1 MEIDLDLAEAR
12 SAPFRSRV
20 CVVGAGVAGLVLA
33 HRLSRQGID
42 VALLE
47 AGGHTLEARSQ
58 SLFTSAQ
65 FAGTQHLGA
74 HEGRFRI
81 FGGSSTQWGGQI
93 LPMQMEHE
101 ESPWPLS
108 AAALEPFYAEAQRL
122 LGVDELPFDA
132 DAFFA
137 ATEVTAPPLLA
148 ALPEIDV
155 RYSKWA
161 PFARRNLAMTIG
173 HDLVASTN
181 KTNGV
186 VTLFL
191 HANVTEVLLSA
202 KGDRAEAVLAR
213 NYAGKEFRF
222 EAEHFVVAA
231 GTIETSRLLLASRSI
246 QSQGIG
252 NAHDQVGRYFH
263 DHLSLVAASPVGKT
277 RAQLLRWLAPY
288 IFDGTVHTAKL
299 EASFPLR
306 QRLQL
311 NAIMAHL
318 TVDEP
323 EDSGIA
329 VVREVLQSRQRG
341 GVVRT
346 LLQRAP
352 QLPTS
357 LLEAS
362 RLAWHAKVRH
372 RRFVSAKAAV
382 SLRLN
387 VEQEARSGS
396 RILLSTDRDAL
407 DMPLAIVDW
416 KISDAETSTLRRF
429 AGYLRE
435 HLASLDPAE
444 MQWNEE
450 LFAENINLSGII
462 DVFHTMGGT
471 QMGKDPRASVVD
483 TDLAVH
489 GVANLSIASASTFPT
504 GGSQLPTL
512 PLMALALR
520 LADRIALGTA

>member
-93 LPMQMEHE
+93 LPMQVEHE
-101 ESPWPLS
+101 NPWPLS
-108 AAALEPFYAEAQRL
+108 TATLEPFYAEAQRL

-132 DAFFA
+132 EALFA
-137 ATEVTAPPLLA
+137 ATGVAAPSLLA

-155 RYSKWA
+155 RFSKWA
-161 PFARRNLAMTIG
+161 PFARRNLATTIG

-181 KTNGV
+181 KTNGT

-191 HANVTEVLLSA
+191 HANVTEVLLAA

-222 EAEHFVVAA
+222 AAEHFVVAA
-231 GTIETSRLLLASRSI
+231 GTLETSRLLLASRSV

-252 NAHDQVGRYFH
+252 NTYDQVGRYFH

-299 EASFPLR
+299 EASSTLR
-306 QRLQL
+306 QRLRL
-311 NAIMAHL
+311 NAIVAHL
-318 TVDEP
+318 TLDEP

-329 VVREVLQSRQRG
+329 VVRDLLQSRQRG
-341 GVVRT
+341 DTMRT
-346 LLQRAP
+346 LLRRTP
-352 QLPTS
+352 QLPSS

-362 RLAWHAKVRH
+362 RLTWHAKVRH
-372 RRFVSAKAAV
+372 RRFVSAEAAV

-387 VEQEARSGS
+387 VEQEARLDS
-396 RILLSTDRDAL
+396 RITLSTDRDAL
-407 DMPLAIVDW
+407 GMPLAIVDW
-416 KISDAETSTLRRF
+416 KISDAETDTLRRF
-429 AGYLRE
+429 ASYLRE
-435 HLASLDPAE
+435 HLGSVDPAE
-444 MQWNEE
+444 MQWNAE
-450 LFAENINLSGII
+450 LLSESANLSGVI
-462 DVFHTMGGT
+462 DVFHSMGGT
-471 QMGKDPRASVVD
+471 QMGLDPRTSVVD
-483 TDLAVH
+483 TDLTVH

-520 LADRIALGTA
+520 LADRLVSSL

>member
-12 SAPFRSRV
+12 SEPFRSRA

-58 SLFTSAQ
+58 NVFTSAQ
-65 FAGTQHLGA
+65 FAGVQHLGA

-93 LPMQMEHE
+93 LPMQVEHE

-108 AAALEPFYAEAQRL
+108 AATLEPFYAEAQRL
-122 LGVDELPFDA
+122 LGVDELAFDA
-132 DAFFA
+132 EAFFA
-137 ATEVTAPPLLA
+137 EVGVAAPSLLA
-148 ALPEIDV
+148 TLPEIDV
-155 RYSKWA
+155 RFSKWA
-161 PFARRNLAMTIG
+161 PFARRNLATTIG
-173 HDLVASTN
+173 RDLVASTN

-191 HANVTEVLLSA
+191 HANVTEVLLAA
-202 KGDRAEAVLAR
+202 KGDRTEAVLAR

-231 GTIETSRLLLASRSI
+231 GTIETSRLLLASRSV

-252 NAHDQVGRYFH
+252 NTYDQVGRYFH

-299 EASFPLR
+299 EASSALR

-311 NAIMAHL
+311 NAIVAHL
-318 TVDEP
+318 TLDEP

-329 VVREVLQSRQRG
+329 VVRDLLQSRQRG
-341 GVVRT
+341 DTMRT
-346 LLQRAP
+346 LLRRTP
-352 QLPTS
+352 QLPSS

-362 RLAWHAKVRH
+362 RLTWHVKVRH
-372 RRFVSAKAAV
+372 RRFVSAKAGV

-387 VEQEARSGS
+387 VEQEARPDS
-396 RILLSTDRDAL
+396 RILLSIDRDAL
-407 DMPLAIVDW
+407 GMPLAIVDW
-416 KISDAETSTLRRF
+416 KISDAETGTLRRF
-429 AGYLRE
+429 ASYLRE
-435 HLASLDPAE
+435 HLGSIDPAE
-444 MQWNEE
+444 MQWNAE
-450 LFAENINLSGII
+450 LLSESANLSGVI
-462 DVFHTMGGT
+462 DVFHSMGGT
-471 QMGKDPRASVVD
+471 QMGLDPRTSVVD
-483 TDLAVH
+483 TDLTVH
-489 GVANLSIASASTFPT
+489 GVANLSIASASTFHP

-512 PLMALALR
+512 PLMAFALR
-520 LADRIALGTA
+520 LADRIAPGL

>member
-12 SAPFRSRV
+12 SEPFRSRV
-20 CVVGAGVAGLVLA
+20 CVIGAGVAGLVLA
-33 HRLSRQGID
+33 YRLSRQGID

-65 FAGTQHLGA
+65 FAAVQHLGA

-93 LPMQMEHE
+93 LPMQVEHE

-108 AAALEPFYAEAQRL
+108 AAALEPFYAEVQRL
-122 LGVDELPFDA
+122 LGVDGLPFEA
-132 DAFFA
+132 EAFFA
-137 ATEVTAPPLLA
+137 ATGVTSPSLLA
-148 ALPEIDV
+148 TLPEIDV

-161 PFARRNLAMTIG
+161 PFARRNLATTIG

-181 KTNGV
+181 KAHGV

-191 HANVTEVLLSA
+191 HANVTEVLLAA

-213 NYAGKEFRF
+213 NYTGTGFRF

-246 QSQGIG
+246 QPQGIG

-263 DHLSLVAASPVGKT
+263 DHLSLVAASPIGEA

-299 EASFPLR
+299 EASPALR

-311 NAIMAHL
+311 NAILAHL
-318 TVDEP
+318 TLDEP

-329 VVREVLQSRQRG
+329 VVREMLQSRQRG

-352 QLPTS
+352 QLPAS

-362 RLAWHAKVRH
+362 RLAWHAKVHH

-387 VEQEARSGS
+387 VEQEARPDS
-396 RILLSTDRDAL
+396 RILLSADRDAL
-407 DMPLAIVDW
+407 GMPLAIVDW
-416 KISDAETSTLRRF
+416 KISAAETSTLRRF

-444 MQWNEE
+444 MQWNAE
-450 LFAENINLSGII
+450 LQTESANLSGII
-462 DVFHTMGGT
+462 DVFHAMGGT
-471 QMGKDPRASVVD
+471 QMGNDPRASVVD
-483 TDLAVH
+483 TDLTVH

-520 LADRIALGTA
+520 LADRLVSSL